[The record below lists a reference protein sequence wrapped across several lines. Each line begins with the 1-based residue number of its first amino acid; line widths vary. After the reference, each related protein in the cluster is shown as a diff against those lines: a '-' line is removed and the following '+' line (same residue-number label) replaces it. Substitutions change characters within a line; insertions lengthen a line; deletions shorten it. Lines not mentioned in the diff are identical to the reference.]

1 MKYKLDIFEENNIK
15 YDWNTVY
22 VGLKLSLL
30 ELEEVQNYAV
40 SIIENTE
47 TSNEIIMELAWGI
60 EEQRL
65 EESIR
70 SLLENKDIQEDSKK
84 FELEERK
91 WRYCILKQISNKYSG
106 KDILSKINDV
116 FAHFGYPS
124 DMMSFV
130 SYMTTMDGYNPIEHT
145 YEQNFNRLM
154 NNFKSFLLK
163 EKFILTK
170 VS

>member
-70 SLLENKDIQEDSKK
+70 SLLENKDIQEDSKE

-106 KDILSKINDV
+106 KDILSKINDI
-116 FAHFGYPS
+116 FTHFGYPN

-130 SYMTTMDGYNPIEHT
+130 NYMPTTDGYNPTEHT

-154 NNFKSFLLK
+154 NNFKSFLLD
-163 EKFILTK
+163 EELILTK